1 MVPGKEEGTK
11 MYKKL
16 FIPGPT
22 HVRDE
27 ILQAQAA
34 PMIGH
39 RASEYSDLQL
49 EVTPK
54 VQQLLY
60 TRQRVYLY
68 ACSSTGAMEGSVR
81 QASTKR
87 VLNTVCGAFSE
98 RWHEITRENGV
109 PCDKLEAPLGR
120 AVTPDSVDQALSSGE
135 YDAITVVMNETATG
149 VMNPVKDI
157 AALIHAKYP
166 DLLILVDAV
175 SCMAGVKIEFDAWGL
190 DVCLAGVQKCFALP
204 PGLTVC
210 AVSDR
215 ARQKAKQVPFPGHYF
230 AYAQMDKRYEKGQT
244 PATPAISLIQAL
256 NQQMDDILA
265 EGLENRWQRHREM
278 AAFVQDWARRN
289 FALYSDERYL
299 SQTVTNITNTRGISV
314 GNLNSELGKRG
325 AMISNGYGDLKD
337 KTFRIAHM
345 GDLTMKDM
353 RWLLGQIDDILGL

>member
-1 MVPGKEEGTK
+1 

-27 ILQAQAA
+27 ILLAQAA

-39 RASEYSDLQL
+39 RAKEYADLQA

-54 VQQLLY
+54 LQKLLY
-60 TRQRVYLY
+60 TNQRVYLY
-68 ACSSTGAMEGSVR
+68 ACSSTGMMEGSVR

-87 VLNTVCGAFSE
+87 VLNTACGAFSK
-98 RWHEITRENGV
+98 RWHDMTVRNGI
-109 PCDKLEAPLGR
+109 PCDLLEVPLGQ
-120 AVTPDSVDQALSSGE
+120 AITPELVDEALSKAD

-149 VMNPVKDI
+149 IMNPVKEI
-157 AALIHAKYP
+157 AVLVREKYP
-166 DLLILVDAV
+166 DVLLLIDAV

-215 ARQKAKQVPFPGHYF
+215 ARERALKVPNRGYYF
-230 AYAQMDKRYEKGQT
+230 AYDQMDKRYDKHQT

-256 NQQMDDILA
+256 NKQMDYILA
-265 EGLENRWQRHREM
+265 EGLENRWARHIEM
-278 AAFVQDWARRN
+278 AEIVRAWARQY
-289 FALYSDERYL
+289 FAIYGDERYL
-299 SQTVTNITNTRGISV
+299 SHTVTNVSNTRSINV
-314 GNLNSELGKRG
+314 GQLNDELGKRG

-337 KTFRIAHM
+337 VCFRIAHM
-345 GDLTMKDM
+345 GDLQVSDIK
-353 RWLLGQIDDILGL
+353 WLLEQINDILGL